1 MTSYEIFGVTAIAIL
16 AGSILVLLWK
26 IAKTIKE

>member
-1 MTSYEIFGVTAIAIL
+1 VTGYEIFGVIAVAIL
-16 AGSILVLLWK
+16 AGSILYLMWK

>member
-1 MTSYEIFGVTAIAIL
+1 MTGYEIYGLIAAAIFT
-16 AGSILVLLWK
+16 GSLLYVLWK

>member
-1 MTSYEIFGVTAIAIL
+1 MTGYEIFGVIVVAIL
-16 AGSILVLLWK
+16 TGSILYLMWQ